1 MKKCLLRR
9 LAALLMACLM
19 LTALLPA
26 QAEVYPYVA
35 FTTASLRLRRQPA
48 DSAETL
54 LTIPAGDA
62 VMITGESGNYYIAV
76 YEGKQGYILKGYLGS
91 ASGTPVSA
99 ATPAPS
105 AADSVYALLYSGSQ
119 GTAVTALQQAL
130 KELGFYTG
138 KVDGSFGAGTQ
149 SAVTA
154 FQKANQLTQTG
165 TADGETQALL
175 YTGSPRN
182 SKGKTQKVKTVAPIE
197 GALIQSGSQ
206 GEAVSRLQTRLKA
219 LGYYKGAAD
228 GQCGSGTVSAIKA
241 FQKKMGLSQTGKADA
256 ATQAALYAESAPA
269 ANATATPRPTATPT
283 PIPTNAPGATPAPTY
298 PYTTYTLA
306 SVNLRKGAATTA
318 TRLATVPKGAEISVL
333 AVSGD
338 FLKVTY
344 AGKTGFVMAEFVKI
358 PAQYLPG
365 ASLSQD
371 SQAQQNYPYLQSGSS
386 GKHVAVLQ
394 EALKELGFF
403 TGAADGNFGAGTL
416 TAYKAFQKKNGLKQD
431 GIASPEA
438 QKLIFEGR
446 PLNAKGK
453 KTSVKI
459 LPLIDGVEM
468 RLGDR
473 GDAVTKLQ
481 QSLAALGHY
490 TGSISGTFDNATQ
503 KAVRAFQSAHHMTVD
518 GVAGTK
524 TQQLLFALAATPAP
538 TAASDAQQP
547 VLTPSPTPLTAD
559 NVIVMQKGTRG
570 QAVTRLQERL
580 QELGYFLGQAD
591 GVYDEEEI
599 SAVREFQRKNGLKI
613 DGIAGLNT
621 QLALYSA
628 AALPATSALLPTEA
642 PALLPT
648 ATPLIERLSGV
659 LRFGSSGEMVR
670 LLQEKLTVLGYYST
684 AVDGVFGTG
693 TAQAVTRFQAANG
706 LNADGVVGQ
715 KTIDAL
721 YGNAKPAASATQTPQ
736 PTASPAATLLK
747 TGDRGDAVKE
757 MQKKLV
763 SLGYL
768 AAADGVYGPRTYNA
782 VVAFQK
788 RNGLTSDGIAGA
800 KTLARLNS
808 SAAIGAAGSVVQ
820 APEITP
826 TPSGDTTFKAPAASE
841 VRYANWYT
849 EIRARARLMPDVVI
863 YDPDTGLHY
872 NLHMFS
878 FGKHA
883 DSEPP
888 TAEDTAIMY
897 QVCGENNWTPKYVWV
912 IFSDGRVYIAST
924 HSHGHEVDHTSGNNL
939 TGHICLHFPRVM
951 SEAEATG
958 PYAVSHQKEILWGWE
973 LTQAMAK

>member
-1 MKKCLLRR
+1 MKNCLLRR
-9 LAALLMACLM
+9 FAALLAACLM

-26 QAEVYPYVA
+26 QAEAYPYVA

-62 VMITGESGNYYIAV
+62 VMITGESGNYYIAA

-91 ASGTPVSA
+91 ASGAAVSA

-105 AADSVYALLYSGSQ
+105 AADSVYPLLYSGSQ
-119 GTAVTALQQAL
+119 GQAVTALQQAL
-130 KELGFYTG
+130 RELGFYTG
-138 KVDGSFGAGTQ
+138 KVDGSFGTGTRD
-149 SAVTA
+149 AVTA
-154 FQKANQLTQTG
+154 FQQANQLTQTG

-175 YTGSPRN
+175 YAGSPRN
-182 SKGKTQKVKTVAPIE
+182 SRGKTQKVKTVAPIQ

-206 GEAVSRLQTRLKA
+206 GEAVSALQTRLKA
-219 LGYYKGAAD
+219 LGYYKGTVD
-228 GQCGSGTVSAIKA
+228 GQCGSGTVSAVKA
-241 FQKKMGLSQTGKADA
+241 FQKKAGLSQTGKADA
-256 ATQAALYAESAPA
+256 ATQAALYAETAPA

-283 PIPTNAPGATPAPTY
+283 PIPTSAPGVTPAPDY
-298 PYTTYTLA
+298 PYVTYTLS
-306 SVNLRKGAATTA
+306 SVNLRKGPATTA
-318 TRLATVPKGAEISVL
+318 TRLATVPKGAEISIL
-333 AVSGD
+333 AVSGN
-338 FLKVTY
+338 FLKIAY
-344 AGKTGFVMAEFVKI
+344 NGKTGFVMAEFVKI

-394 EALKELGFF
+394 EALKELGFY
-403 TGAADGNFGAGTL
+403 TGAADGNFGASTL
-416 TAYKAFQKKNGLKQD
+416 AAYKAFQKKNGLKQD
-431 GIASPEA
+431 GVASPEA

-446 PLNAKGK
+446 PLNAKGA

-459 LPLIDGVEM
+459 LPLIDGIEM

-481 QSLAALGHY
+481 QSLAALAHY
-490 TGSISGTFDNATQ
+490 TGSISGTFDSATQ

-538 TAASDAQQP
+538 TQALDGQQP
-547 VLTPSPTPLTAD
+547 LLTPTPTPLTAD

-570 QAVTRLQERL
+570 VAVARLQERL
-580 QELGYFLGQAD
+580 KELGYFLGQAD
-591 GVYDEEEI
+591 GVYDDGEI

-628 AALPATSALLPTEA
+628 AALPATSATLPTA
-642 PALLPT
+642 PPSLLPT
-648 ATPLIERLSGV
+648 AAPQPDKITGV

-670 LLQEKLTVLGYYST
+670 LLQERLTVLGYYST

-693 TAQAVTRFQAANG
+693 TAQAVTRFQKANG
-706 LNADGVVGQ
+706 LSADGVVGQ
-715 KTIDAL
+715 KTIDLL
-721 YGNAKPAASATQTPQ
+721 YGDAKPAASATQTPQ
-736 PTASPAATLLK
+736 PSAAPAATLLK

-763 SLGYL
+763 ALGYL

-788 RNGLTSDGIAGA
+788 RNGLTSDGVAGA

-808 SAAIGAAGSVVQ
+808 GSAIGAAGSAIQ

-826 TPSGDTTFKAPAASE
+826 TPSGDTAFKAPAASE

-897 QVCGENNWTPKYVWV
+897 QVCGENSWTAKYVWV

-939 TGHICLHFPRVM
+939 VGHICLHFPRVM